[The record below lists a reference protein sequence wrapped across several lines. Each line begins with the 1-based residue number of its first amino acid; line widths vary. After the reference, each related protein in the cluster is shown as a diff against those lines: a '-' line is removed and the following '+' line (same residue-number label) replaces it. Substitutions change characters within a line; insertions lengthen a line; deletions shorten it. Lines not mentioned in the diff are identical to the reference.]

1 MYIGSHISK
10 SNGYLNAVKNAIQIG
25 ANCMQ
30 IFISSPRKI
39 TFPLDKLTDNDKQE
53 FKEVVKL
60 CTKEKF
66 KIYIH
71 SPYII
76 NLCDPGKFKLN
87 TKLLLQELTI
97 CDYLNGEGV
106 VIHTGSKKKDQTL
119 DNAHNTYI
127 NVIKNILKLF
137 QGKSKILLETSAGQ
151 GNSIGVSIEDFL
163 MIYNSFTK
171 KEQSKLGLVLDT
183 CHIFSAGYD
192 IRTLKDIKK
201 YFRDFNKITNTKNIK
216 LIHLNDTMKE
226 LNSHVDRHENIG
238 KGYIFSKSLETIKY
252 LKSKKIPIIL
262 ETPDTYPYKK
272 YKKEIQLIKNL

>member
-127 NVIKNILKLF
+127 NVIKNILKIF
-137 QGKSKILLETSAGQ
+137 KGKSKILLETSAGQ

-171 KEQSKLGLVLDT
+171 KEQSKLGLVLE
-183 CHIFSAGYD
+183 
-192 IRTLKDIKK
+192 
-201 YFRDFNKITNTKNIK
+201 NKTIEVHEVITAENIK
-216 LIHLNDTMKE
+216 AN
-226 LNSHVDRHENIG
+226 
-238 KGYIFSKSLETIKY
+238 
-252 LKSKKIPIIL
+252 LKILLKIL
-262 ETPDTYPYKK
+262 S
-272 YKKEIQLIKNL
+272 NF

>member
-30 IFISSPRKI
+30 IFISSPKKI

-60 CTKEKF
+60 CKQEKF

-76 NLCDPGKFKLN
+76 NLCDSIKFKLN

-119 DNAHNTYI
+119 NNAHNTYI

-137 QGKSKILLETSAGQ
+137 KGKSKILLETSAGQ

-171 KEQSKLGLVLDT
+171 KEQSRLGLVLDT

-192 IRTLKDIKK
+192 IRKLQGIKK
-201 YFRDFNKITNTKNIK
+201 YFREFNKNTNIQHIK
-216 LIHLNDTMKE
+216 LIHLNDSMKE

-238 KGYIFSKSLETIKY
+238 EGYIFSKSFETIKY

-262 ETPDTYPYKK
+262 ETPDKYPYEK

>member
-60 CTKEKF
+60 CIKEKF

-76 NLCDPGKFKLN
+76 NLCDPEKFKLN

-106 VIHTGSKKKDQTL
+106 VIHTGSKKM
-119 DNAHNTYI
+119 
-127 NVIKNILKLF
+127 IK
-137 QGKSKILLETSAGQ
+137 
-151 GNSIGVSIEDFL
+151 
-163 MIYNSFTK
+163 
-171 KEQSKLGLVLDT
+171 
-183 CHIFSAGYD
+183 H
-192 IRTLKDIKK
+192 
-201 YFRDFNKITNTKNIK
+201 
-216 LIHLNDTMKE
+216 
-226 LNSHVDRHENIG
+226 
-238 KGYIFSKSLETIKY
+238 
-252 LKSKKIPIIL
+252 
-262 ETPDTYPYKK
+262 
-272 YKKEIQLIKNL
+272 

>member
-201 YFRDFNKITNTKNIK
+201 YFLDFNKITNTKNIK
-216 LIHLNDTMKE
+216 LIHLNDSMKE

-238 KGYIFSKSLETIKY
+238 KGYIF
-252 LKSKKIPIIL
+252 KIIRN
-262 ETPDTYPYKK
+262 Y
-272 YKKEIQLIKNL
+272 